1 MTPEVDIVNTVLNRS
16 ALAIA
21 AVALATVALTGCT
34 PSGSGG
40 AGGAGTGGG
49 GTAPVS
55 IKPYTEQDLVA
66 ILNKANTSLQANGMV
81 KDVGLLAAAQSDK
94 TKSLPQRVKDQG
106 GTFMPTECGPLFDKV
121 TNDLLTL
128 GGNDGAYSATL
139 TYGTTVLSATSAA
152 KLGSPADLDKLLSS
166 DISELD
172 SKCPDMSFTF
182 SSNGSTAPYHL
193 TFKKQDVK
201 TAAGVAHAY
210 NEVTTAGASTVHT
223 VSGVAIDGN
232 LMIGFAGISSA
243 TTIDDLVKAMN
254 AVDNA
259 AS

>member
-21 AVALATVALTGCT
+21 ALALATVALTGCT
-34 PSGSGG
+34 PSGSH
-40 AGGAGTGGG
+40 GTGGSTG
-49 GTAPVS
+49 GGAPAPT
-55 IKPYTEQDLVA
+55 KTYTEEDLVK
-66 ILNKANTSLQANGMV
+66 ILNTANTALQANGTV

-106 GTFMPTECGPLFDKV
+106 GTFTPAECGPLFDKV
-121 TNDLLTL
+121 TGDLLTL
-128 GGNDGAYSATL
+128 GSNEGAYSATL

-152 KLGSPADLDKLLSS
+152 KLGSPADLDKLIAS
-166 DISELD
+166 DIDELD
-172 SKCPDMSFTF
+172 SKCADMSFTF
-182 SSNGSTAPYHL
+182 SNNGATAPYHL

-201 TAAGVAHAY
+201 TAAGLAHAY

-223 VSGVAIDGN
+223 VSGIAIDGN

-254 AVDNA
+254 AVYDA
-259 AS
+259 AK

>member
-21 AVALATVALTGCT
+21 ALALATVALTGCT

-40 AGGAGTGGG
+40 TGTGGG
-49 GTAPVS
+49 SGGAAPAPT
-55 IKPYTEQDLVA
+55 KTYTEQDLVT
-66 ILNKANTSLQANGMV
+66 ILNKANTSLQANGTV
-81 KDVGLLAAAQSDK
+81 KDIGLLAAAQSDK

-106 GTFMPTECGPLFDKV
+106 GTFTPAECGPLFDKV

-128 GGNDGAYSATL
+128 GGNNGAYSATL
-139 TYGTTVLSATSAA
+139 TYGTTVLSATSSA
-152 KLGSPADLDKLLSS
+152 KLGSPADLDKLVAS
-166 DISELD
+166 DIDELD

-182 SSNGSTAPYHL
+182 SNNGPSAPFHL
-193 TFKKQDVK
+193 TFTKQDVK
-201 TAAGVAHAY
+201 TAAGLTHAY
-210 NEVTTAGASTVHT
+210 NEVTTTGASSVHT

-232 LMIGFAGISSA
+232 LVIGFAGISSA

-254 AVDNA
+254 AVYYA
-259 AS
+259 AK